1 MSLEEKFHLPTA
13 LLMGIAYICNV
24 LGWVLRR
31 KFKLNSFNV
40 KMLTIH
46 RYFSIGNAKRDLNYK
61 PILNTQ
67 EGWSSTIDWFKEH
80 WLPVYLERKKA
91 GKGSAVMNKKK
102 N

>member
-1 MSLEEKFHLPTA
+1 
-13 LLMGIAYICNV
+13 MGFEAKVQIESVYREDVNDPSV
-24 LGWVLRR
+24 LFNR
-31 KFKLNSFNV
+31 KRKTN
-40 KMLTIH
+40 
-46 RYFSIGNAKRDLNYK
+46 LNYK

-67 EGWSSTIDWFKEH
+67 EGWSSTIDWCKEH